1 MTGQWPLSNKVYA
14 VGRYDYSIQESR
26 GTQTVLGLEYK
37 GDCCWAARVVMQR
50 YAVSARET
58 NKALFFQLELSGLGG
73 IGNDPIKMLRDRVIG
88 YEPVTNPVQE
98 KMIHERYE

>member
-1 MTGQWPLSNKVYA
+1 MTGQWPLSNKLYA

-58 NKALFFQLELSGLGG
+58 NKAMFFQLELSGLGASRG
-73 IGNDPIKMLRDRVIG
+73 ARRAEK
-88 YEPVTNPVQE
+88 PVTVE
-98 KMIHERYE
+98 EVSAGEVSAR